1 MKYTIRK
8 GLESPCKIRGFLSID
23 YWILIAALSGT
34 VILFVLGM
42 RSGIMAGDW
51 STCIITLTCSIIV
64 LPILVRRFRRNARS
78 KKFDEIKKEYT
89 ISNFQISH
97 TIRKNENRR
106 SI

>member
-8 GLESPCKIRGFLSID
+8 GLESPCKIRGFLSTD
-23 YWILIAALSGT
+23 YWILVAAGAASI
-34 VILFVLGM
+34 ILFVLGV
-42 RSGIMAGDW
+42 RSGIISGNW
-51 STCIITLTCSIIV
+51 STCIMTIICSFA
-64 LPILVRRFRRNARS
+64 LFPILIRKFRKNAKS

-89 ISNFQISH
+89 ISNFQLSH